1 MNKEE
6 INIDDILPV
15 YQNLKNKTNEDEIL
29 IALLEQQMET
39 TK

>member
-1 MNKEE
+1 MDKEE
-6 INIDDILPV
+6 IDINDILPI

-29 IALLEQQMET
+29 IELLEKQMET